1 MDTKVSSGITKEKE
15 EDKNKKKQPIKPF
28 SSNDCIKNMVPLT
41 GLEPV
46 RMLLRGILSLYTQ
59 VAFRGIS
66 QH

>member
-1 MDTKVSSGITKEKE
+1 MNTKVSSGITKEKE

-46 RMLLRGILSLYTQ
+46 RML
-59 VAFRGIS
+59 
-66 QH
+66 